1 MHHGLNPGTQVVG
14 QDRIAQVALDE
25 LGATAHQVLDTFGPA
40 TVDPHVQAL
49 LQGESRKAPANEAA
63 CAGDQN
69 FHEVFLRIQ
78 LRDSSFK
85 L

>member
-1 MHHGLNPGTQVVG
+1 M
-14 QDRIAQVALDE
+14 
-25 LGATAHQVLDTFGPA
+25 LDTFGPA